1 MTELM
6 GYRYQSARYGI
17 VLTIVALDGDRYRMK
32 DGDGCNYWES
42 KRSVDQAIN
51 ARKKK
56 KKE

>member
-1 MTELM
+1 M